1 MKKKWQ
7 QALGQYLQERQCLS
21 GLVVLM
27 DIRHPLKDLDMQMIE
42 WAVDCDIPVLA
53 LLTKCDKLAQ
63 SVRMKTVNQVRKELA
78 DFGDA
83 VKVEPFS
90 SLKGT
95 GKPKVLEIL
104 NDWCH
109 PDWLVEALAEIDED

>member
-1 MKKKWQ
+1 
-7 QALGQYLQERQCLS
+7 
-21 GLVVLM
+21 
-27 DIRHPLKDLDMQMIE
+27 MQMIE
-42 WAVDCDIPVLA
+42 WAVDSHIPVLA

-63 SVRMKTVNQVRKELA
+63 SARMKTVNEVRKALI

-95 GKPKVLEIL
+95 GKPKVLSIL
-104 NDWCH
+104 NEWCH
-109 PDWLVEALAEIDED
+109 PDWLVEALAEADQE